1 MGTHPEVTPAD
12 GSAPRVAHVDG
23 NALAGLLAGLADLD
37 TTAAMVECRACGTS
51 APLAAAVV
59 EMDDAGTIVICR
71 SCTHTLFSLV
81 RGPDGVRLDLGSLV
95 SVRVG

>member
-23 NALAGLLAGLADLD
+23 NALAGLLAELSDLD
-37 TTAAMVECRACGTS
+37 VTTAIVECRVCRTS
-51 APLAAAVV
+51 APLAGTVV

-71 SCTHTLFSLV
+71 SCTHTLFSMV
-81 RGPDGVRLDLGSLV
+81 RGADGMRVEMGSLV